1 MNNFPVRLKQ
11 AMRIRGLRQT
21 DLAEK
26 TGIEHGTISNYVNGK
41 YKPKAKNVILIADA
55 LKVNTPWLLGVD
67 DVPMDIDP
75 SVDYY
80 VSEDDIYARAY
91 LKLEYS
97 DIVQMNI
104 SKEEWVVLYDKFEKI
119 SDSFKTDILK
129 YMYLVFAMDGMIN
142 GKEKKGEWKDMLF
155 HSILCI
161 LASCAIGY
169 ILLLVFYWRQ
179 MHAIVDFENLVLD
192 APHILLILAII
203 GLILSFF

>member
-1 MNNFPVRLKQ
+1 MCYISFGEVMKMNNFPVRLKQ

-80 VSEDDIYARAY
+80 VSEDDVYARAY

-104 SKEEWVVLYDKFEKI
+104 SKEEWAVLYDKFEKI

-142 GKEKKGEWKDMLF
+142 GKEKKGE
-155 HSILCI
+155 
-161 LASCAIGY
+161 
-169 ILLLVFYWRQ
+169 
-179 MHAIVDFENLVLD
+179 
-192 APHILLILAII
+192 
-203 GLILSFF
+203 